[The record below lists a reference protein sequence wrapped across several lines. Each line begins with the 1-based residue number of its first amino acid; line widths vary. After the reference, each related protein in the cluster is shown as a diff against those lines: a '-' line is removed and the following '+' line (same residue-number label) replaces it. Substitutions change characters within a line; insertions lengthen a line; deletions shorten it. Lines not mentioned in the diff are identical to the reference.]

1 MHGDELKYVT
11 EAYETNWMST
21 VGKNINEVE
30 RLIAERVGVRYA
42 VALSAGTASLH
53 LAMKLAG
60 EAMYGQSELGKGAL
74 SNKKIFCSDV
84 TFDATVNPVVYAFIR
99 LWRTNWGNLWFP
111 LVPFLCPIT
120 SPVLLPE
127 GRGRFATQKGVPMKE
142 NDNILLLLQDIK
154 DMLMDLGIM
163 IASLLVAALLGSLL
177 GVFAFWIAVIL
188 AVAGLGVVW
197 QGWRNHKTAEK
208 QD

>member
-1 MHGDELKYVT
+1 
-11 EAYETNWMST
+11 
-21 VGKNINEVE
+21 
-30 RLIAERVGVRYA
+30 
-42 VALSAGTASLH
+42 
-53 LAMKLAG
+53 
-60 EAMYGQSELGKGAL
+60 
-74 SNKKIFCSDV
+74 
-84 TFDATVNPVVYAFIR
+84 
-99 LWRTNWGNLWFP
+99 
-111 LVPFLCPIT
+111 
-120 SPVLLPE
+120 
-127 GRGRFATQKGVPMKE
+127 MKE

-197 QGWRNHKTAEK
+197 QGWRNHNTEEK

>member
-1 MHGDELKYVT
+1 
-11 EAYETNWMST
+11 
-21 VGKNINEVE
+21 
-30 RLIAERVGVRYA
+30 
-42 VALSAGTASLH
+42 
-53 LAMKLAG
+53 
-60 EAMYGQSELGKGAL
+60 
-74 SNKKIFCSDV
+74 
-84 TFDATVNPVVYAFIR
+84 
-99 LWRTNWGNLWFP
+99 
-111 LVPFLCPIT
+111 
-120 SPVLLPE
+120 
-127 GRGRFATQKGVPMKE
+127 MKE

-163 IASLLVAALLGSLL
+163 IASLLVTALLGSLL

>member
-1 MHGDELKYVT
+1 
-11 EAYETNWMST
+11 
-21 VGKNINEVE
+21 
-30 RLIAERVGVRYA
+30 
-42 VALSAGTASLH
+42 
-53 LAMKLAG
+53 
-60 EAMYGQSELGKGAL
+60 
-74 SNKKIFCSDV
+74 
-84 TFDATVNPVVYAFIR
+84 
-99 LWRTNWGNLWFP
+99 
-111 LVPFLCPIT
+111 
-120 SPVLLPE
+120 
-127 GRGRFATQKGVPMKE
+127 MKE

-197 QGWRNHKTAEK
+197 QGWRNHKTAET